1 MKINNNNKKSIFFIV
16 ISLSLITTALTSI
29 TYLSSAT
36 SVFAVQEGEWDKQ
49 KFTAHLFG
57 DQEVPPIQTNASG
70 MTWFKPMQDNVW
82 FKVNVTD
89 IQGITM
95 AHIHSG
101 KQGENGPPI
110 VPLYK
115 SDTPSGPIVGIL
127 AKGNITAD
135 TFQGPM
141 TGKPISDLI
150 TAMQNGETYVNIH
163 TQQNPNGEIRGQIM
177 ISNST
182 IAMK

>member
-1 MKINNNNKKSIFFIV
+1 MKKTTISKKTLLSFTV
-16 ISLSLITTALTSI
+16 VSLSLIIAVIFITS
-29 TYLSSAT
+29 LSSTTT
-36 SVFAVQEGEWDKQ
+36 SVFAAQQ
-49 KFTAHLFG
+49 KFTAKLSG
-57 DQEVPPIQTNASG
+57 DQQVPPIQTSASG
-70 MTWFKPMQDNVW
+70 IAWFKPMQDNIW

-89 IQGITM
+89 IQGVTM

-101 KQGENGPPI
+101 KQGENGPPV

-115 SDTPSGPIVGIL
+115 SETPSGQMSGVL

-141 TGKPISDLI
+141 AGKQISDLI

-163 TQQNPNGEIRGQIM
+163 TQQNPDGEIRGQIM
-177 ISNST
+177 MSNSNST
-182 IAMK
+182 TMMK

>member
-1 MKINNNNKKSIFFIV
+1 MKINNENKKAIFFIV

-29 TYLSSAT
+29 TYISSAT
-36 SVFAVQEGEWDKQ
+36 TVFAVQSGEGDKQ

-57 DQEVPPIQTNASG
+57 DQQVPPVQTNASG
-70 MTWFKPMQDNVW
+70 MAWFKPIQDNVW
-82 FKVNVTD
+82 FNITITD
-89 IQGITM
+89 IQGITL

-115 SDTPSGPIVGIL
+115 SDTPSGQIVGLL

-135 TFQGPM
+135 TFQG
-141 TGKPISDLI
+141 
-150 TAMQNGETYVNIH
+150 NGW
-163 TQQNPNGEIRGQIM
+163 
-177 ISNST
+177 
-182 IAMK
+182 